1 VGRADRRWSLRDP
14 DKGLEPDVPGAAG
27 GAEAPADQLESPR
40 SELRQAVSR
49 VARELEEIVK
59 LAERAAE
66 EIRANAEREAD
77 RYLEERRREAD
88 LAAAGLGEVGGVL
101 LQRVGRLNDD
111 VEAMRAELDRA
122 ANRIRSLSVGESA
135 AKPEP
140 PPGPRLVDESS
151 RAGQARAESRP
162 ATPAPPEALLR
173 AAQLAVAGKE
183 RSEIE
188 AALRAELAVA
198 DPAPIVDSILGND

>member
-1 VGRADRRWSLRDP
+1 
-14 DKGLEPDVPGAAG
+14 
-27 GAEAPADQLESPR
+27 
-40 SELRQAVSR
+40 
-49 VARELEEIVK
+49 VARELEEIVA

-77 RYLEERRREAD
+77 RYLEERRRETD
-88 LAAAGLGEVGGVL
+88 LAAAGLGEVGGLL
-101 LQRVGRLNDD
+101 LQRAGRLNDE

-122 ANRIRSLSVGESA
+122 ANRIRSLSAGESA

-140 PPGPRLVDESS
+140 PAPRLVDESS
-151 RAGQARAESRP
+151 RAGQARAESPP
-162 ATPAPPEALLR
+162 ATAGPPEALLR

-188 AALRAELAVA
+188 AALRAELDVA
-198 DPAPIVDSILGND
+198 DPASIVDSILGND